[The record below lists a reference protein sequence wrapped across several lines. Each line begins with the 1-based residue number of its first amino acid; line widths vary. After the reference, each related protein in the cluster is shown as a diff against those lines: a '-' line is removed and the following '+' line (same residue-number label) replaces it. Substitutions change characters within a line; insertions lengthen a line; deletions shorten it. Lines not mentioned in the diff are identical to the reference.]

1 MNLVAVSGRKSTVLN
16 RLADRDELRC
26 WLRARKNASR
36 KRFKAAD
43 DSDKEGLW
51 EIW

>member
-16 RLADRDELRC
+16 RLGDRDELRC